1 MLFQDRHEKPGY
13 FLIAFLQYIFMVK
26 PFSFFKVEFCPSFAA
41 TMQVKK
47 LHQFIQGH
55 QFLVISR
62 IPSQQGKE
70 IDNSFGQVTRL
81 TITGR
86 HLTGLGVVP
95 FQRENREAKTV
106 TITLAQFTVTIRFQ
120 QQGKMC
126 ELGHGIRPAE
136 SPVQQD
142 MQRSGRQPFLTT
154 DYMGNFH
161 QMVVHNVCQMISRQ
175 FIRRFI

>member
-26 PFSFFKVEFCPSFAA
+26 PFSFFKVEFCPGFAA
-41 TMQVKK
+41 TVQVKK

-95 FQRENREAKTV
+95 FQRETGKPRRSPSRLLSLPLPSGFNNKGRCANSGMVSAQPKARYSRTCNGAEGNHSSPR
-106 TITLAQFTVTIRFQ
+106 ITWETSIKWSSTMFAND
-120 QQGKMC
+120 K
-126 ELGHGIRPAE
+126 
-136 SPVQQD
+136 
-142 MQRSGRQPFLTT
+142 
-154 DYMGNFH
+154 
-161 QMVVHNVCQMISRQ
+161 
-175 FIRRFI
+175 

>member
-26 PFSFFKVEFCPSFAA
+26 PFPFQSRILPRLCCNGAG
-41 TMQVKK
+41 QK

-95 FQRENREAKTV
+95 FQRETGKPRRSPSRLLSLPLPSGFNNKGRCANSGMVSAQPKARYSRTCNGAEGNHSSPRITWETSIKWSSTMFAK
-106 TITLAQFTVTIRFQ
+106 
-120 QQGKMC
+120 
-126 ELGHGIRPAE
+126 
-136 SPVQQD
+136 
-142 MQRSGRQPFLTT
+142 
-154 DYMGNFH
+154 
-161 QMVVHNVCQMISRQ
+161 
-175 FIRRFI
+175 